1 MASTY
6 SFIHKGFVK
15 AVFSNVTALNIIP
28 TDLGEDMI
36 QITVDEESVTRLPTA
51 TGTVASG
58 NMFVPVTITL
68 PILKTSGA
76 DLLYKKKW
84 MSNGVISGS
93 VDIYDDVN
101 KAWTVTSLSMS
112 LGQFNANGKEAFRIY
127 TIKGNMEVNTN
138 LMVELS

>member
-15 AVFSNVTALNIIP
+15 AVFSSAPSLNIIP

-36 QITVDEESVTRLPTA
+36 QVTVDEESVTRLPTA

-58 NMFVPVTITL
+58 NMFVPVTITF

-76 DLLYKKKW
+76 DLIYKNKW
-84 MSNGVISGS
+84 MTNGVVTGS
-93 VDIYDDVN
+93 VDVYDDVN
-101 KAWTVTSLSMS
+101 KAWTITSLSMS
-112 LGQFNANGKEAFRIY
+112 LGQFNANGKEAFRTY
-127 TIKGNMEVNTN
+127 TLKGNMEVNTN
-138 LMVELS
+138 LMAELA